1 MEDLYA
7 VCKAFTDPVFIIFI
21 LLTFALIFCFLNRR
35 KNNNVPLL
43 FLSAA
48 ILLLYGLSIEPVANY
63 LAYSLEK
70 DYFHPPVVKK
80 PVEVIIVLGGGVHD
94 INPLNSSFVSET
106 SAARLLHG
114 VEMLNKYGAKHLICA
129 GKGSAETAE
138 GEVMAREALKIGV
151 PKEKV
156 RIDAQ
161 SNNTWEHAVELNK
174 MLADKNIG
182 VGIVTSGYHMKR
194 SEREFK
200 KYFNNVV
207 PLPASY
213 SYTSSTQSY
222 ILKYLP
228 QTARLYKTSIMLR
241 EFIGSVWY
249 KIKSL

>member
-1 MEDLYA
+1 MDNFYTI
-7 VCKAFTDPVFIIFI
+7 CKAFTDPVFIIFV
-21 LLTFALIFCFLNRR
+21 LLIVALIFCFADRR
-35 KNNNVPLL
+35 KNNNTTMLFLGLALL
-43 FLSAA
+43 F
-48 ILLLYGLSIEPVANY
+48 LYGLSIAPVANY
-63 LAYSLEK
+63 LAYCLEK

-80 PVEVIIVLGGGVHD
+80 PIEIIIVLGGGVND
-94 INPLNSSFVSET
+94 INTLNNSFVSEA

-114 VEMLNKYGAKHLICA
+114 VEMFNKYGAAHLVCA
-129 GKGSAETAE
+129 GKGSAKMAE
-138 GEVMAREALKIGV
+138 GEVMARVALKMGV

-174 MLADKNIG
+174 MFADKNIG

-213 SYTSSTQSY
+213 SYASSPQMNV
-222 ILKYLP
+222 LKYVP
-228 QTARLYKTSIMLR
+228 QTAQLYKTAMMLR
-241 EFIGSVWY
+241 ELIGSLWY